1 MGLIKAKVVTNE
13 GQGVTIQEREV
24 LNADLPATSSRAYS
38 GRAELRHASQ
48 VYKLVILLQLIV
60 FVVVYCY
67 GQASWTKHSNY
78 LAERQYVVYE
88 VAPDGNTT
96 VKSSTMYQPREPL
109 DQQIRHQGGMF
120 IYWLVSVGSEDVER
134 CLGEAKQILHP
145 ELVAK
150 FDEISNLVILGF
162 KDIQK
167 IYRRV
172 ENLQVKNLT
181 LEELPKGTSDERYH
195 VLVTGKVLT
204 YSVENKELL
213 TTREFA
219 YHVQLVPIQER
230 TDWNPYA
237 LLIKD
242 FEEVKMP
249 AKPLANAVSSSNSS
263 NNNDK

>member
-1 MGLIKAKVVTNE
+1 MGLIKRKLATNE
-13 GQGVTIQEREV
+13 GQTTGVDQLEL
-24 LNADLPATSSRAYS
+24 LNADSPATSSRAYS
-38 GRAELRHASQ
+38 GRAELRHAAQ
-48 VYKLVILLQLIV
+48 VYKLVILLQLII

-88 VAPDGNTT
+88 VMPDGATT

-120 IYWLVSVGSEDVER
+120 IYWLVSVGSDDVQR
-134 CLGEAKQILHP
+134 CLGEARQILHP
-145 ELVAK
+145 ELVPK
-150 FDEISNLVILGF
+150 FDEISNLVVSGF
-162 KDIQK
+162 KQIKK

-172 ENLQVKNLT
+172 ENLQVRNLT
-181 LEELPKGTSDERYH
+181 PDELPKGTSDERYH

-204 YSVENKELL
+204 YSLENKELV
-213 TTREFA
+213 TTRDFA

-249 AKPLANAVSSSNSS
+249 PKPVANA
-263 NNNDK
+263 K

>member
-1 MGLIKAKVVTNE
+1 MGLIKRNLAISE
-13 GQGVTIQEREV
+13 GQRVDAEQIEL
-24 LNADLPATSSRAYS
+24 LNADSPTTSSRSYS
-38 GRAELRHASQ
+38 GRAELRHAAQ

-88 VAPDGNTT
+88 VMPDGTTT

-120 IYWLVSVGSEDVER
+120 IYWLVSVGSDDVER
-134 CLGEAKQILHP
+134 CLGEARQILHP
-145 ELVAK
+145 ELVPK
-150 FDEISNLVILGF
+150 FDEISNLVVSGF
-162 KDIQK
+162 KQVKK

-172 ENLQVKNLT
+172 ENLQVRNLT

-204 YSVENKELL
+204 YSVENKELV

-219 YHVQLVPIQER
+219 YHVQLVPIEER

-249 AKPLANAVSSSNSS
+249 AKPVANA
-263 NNNDK
+263 K